1 MDDHLMLDFTTN
13 LAQIMPSI
21 LESDYET
28 RLATVLRLSK
38 TSEELVFN
46 KSRRLAGLDVLP
58 NELEDER
65 ERK

>member
-1 MDDHLMLDFTTN
+1 MDDHLMLDFPTN
-13 LAQIMPSI
+13 LAQTMPSI
-21 LESDYET
+21 LEGDYET

-38 TSEELVFN
+38 TSEELLFN

-58 NELEDER
+58 NEIEDER